1 MEELNLIP
9 LLPGRLVE
17 NNLNVGEGEGVHK

>member
-1 MEELNLIP
+1 MEELNLVP
-9 LLPGRLVE
+9 LLPGRLIE